1 MKDLFIKNFNKSDAI
16 YSYFSPGRVNLIGE
30 HIDYNG
36 GLVLPAAIQ
45 LGTYGLVSKNNDL
58 FFRFMSL
65 NYIDVGITQK
75 HISDLEYKVDDGWVN
90 YAKGILFTLIQKGY
104 SIPFGFD
111 LLVKGDLPTASGL
124 SSSASLEALVC
135 FIANDFY
142 DLKMTRV
149 EMALLCQEVENN
161 YMNMHCGIMDQLV
174 ILCGIKNKALL
185 MNTNTL
191 EISLVNAQFNDY
203 TWIIMNTNYQRK
215 TTESKYNERRFEC
228 ESALSILKEYKKINY
243 LCDLKVDEFNQLSK
257 YIKNETKLK
266 RARHAVTEMDR
277 TLKAKIAL
285 ETNDPILFGNL
296 LDASHESL
304 KNDFEVTGKYL
315 DSLVYAA
322 KEFGAIGA
330 RVTGAGF
337 GGCAI
342 ALVPNKKLNHFERLV
357 DEKYFKETNLHATFY
372 KVNFENGV
380 GEINGSK

>member
-36 GLVLPAAIQ
+36 GLVLPAAIH

-90 YAKGILFTLIQKGY
+90 YAKGILYTLIQKGY

>member
-228 ESALSILKEYKKINY
+228 ESALSILKEYKEINY

-357 DEKYFKETNLHATFY
+357 DEKYFKENKSSCNIL
-372 KVNFENGV
+372 
-380 GEINGSK
+380 